1 MESGQQSMSFTLVK
15 GSAVVGVANP
25 RVLEA
30 SEWSPGGARGAASAG
45 PHGWGYMSIGGVL
58 KHDGKL
64 SDWPGQRGARQG
76 DVITLHLDLETG
88 ELFVELKSAEA
99 EPTSLEPEPE
109 PELEMEPEP
118 EPEPEPESDKV
129 QPASNAP
136 ARRGNALLGRIATGL
151 KPPLVWCVELCNA
164 GSSCALA
171 PVVRPSPPPTPH
183 LHLPYAHSRAR
194 LLVRQRPSTG
204 AQ

>member
-1 MESGQQSMSFTLVK
+1 
-15 GSAVVGVANP
+15 
-25 RVLEA
+25 
-30 SEWSPGGARGAASAG
+30 
-45 PHGWGYMSIGGVL
+45 MSIGGVL

-64 SDWPGQRGARQG
+64 SDWPGQRGAMQG

-118 EPEPEPESDKV
+118 EPELEMEPEPEPESDKV

-171 PVVRPSPPPTPH
+171 PVVRPSLSPPPP
-183 LHLPYAHSRAR
+183 
-194 LLVRQRPSTG
+194 
-204 AQ
+204 